1 MFLTEASW
9 VRLIAKRRFKMQA
22 LIDRG
27 AAREGIASML
37 SRRRILHAALAA
49 APLGLPRAAFAQAEA
64 WPSRPIRVVVAWAP
78 GGAVDTIARR
88 LAPKLSESFGR
99 PVVVENKS
107 GATGTIGAADVARA
121 APDGHTLLAMDNT
134 YAMLPY
140 LFQRLPFDH
149 ATAFRPVTVSAFSP
163 VMIAV
168 HRDAPWRDL
177 RALVA
182 AAKQE
187 PERIT
192 YGTGGIGSAPHFAT
206 AAFAQAAGIRMLHV
220 PFRGAGDAVTAVI
233 AKQVDVVMVSLGS
246 ALGHVQGGALRVLAL
261 SGARRSPAFPD
272 VPTFPEA
279 GLPNLGPNGEG
290 VVNWSGLA
298 APAGTPD
305 AIVARLQADVAKALQ
320 ADDMRDFLASIASE
334 PGGMP
339 PAAFAALLAEET
351 QRWRRVA
358 ETSGIERQ

>member
-1 MFLTEASW
+1 
-9 VRLIAKRRFKMQA
+9 
-22 LIDRG
+22 
-27 AAREGIASML
+27 ML
-37 SRRRILHAALAA
+37 SRRQILRVAA
-49 APLGLPRAAFAQAEA
+49 ATPLALGAAPRPGAAQGSD
-64 WPSRPIRVVVAWAP
+64 WPSRPIRIVVAWAP

-88 LAPKLSESFGR
+88 LAPKLSDSLGR

-149 ATAFRPVTVSAFSP
+149 ANAFRPVTISAFSP

-177 RALVA
+177 AALIA
-182 AAKQE
+182 AAKRE
-187 PERIT
+187 PGKIT

-206 AAFAQAAGIRMLHV
+206 AAFAQAAGIQMLHV
-220 PFRGAGDAVTAVI
+220 PFRGAGEAVTNVLSR
-233 AKQVDVVMVSLGS
+233 QVDVVMVSLGS
-246 ALGHVQGGALRVLAL
+246 ALGHVQGGLLRVLAM
-261 SGARRSPAFPD
+261 SGTERTPVLPQ
-272 VPTFPEA
+272 VPTFKEA

-298 APAGTPD
+298 APSGTPD
-305 AIVARLQADVAKALQ
+305 AVVARLHSEVAKALEAQ
-320 ADDMRDFLASIASE
+320 DMREFLASLAST

-339 PAAFAALLAEET
+339 PAAFAAILAEET
-351 QRWRRVA
+351 ARWRVVA

>member
-1 MFLTEASW
+1 
-9 VRLIAKRRFKMQA
+9 
-22 LIDRG
+22 
-27 AAREGIASML
+27 ML
-37 SRRRILHAALAA
+37 SRRQILRSALPAL
-49 APLGLPRAAFAQAEA
+49 PLMLGGAPRAGLAQGDA
-64 WPSRPIRVVVAWAP
+64 WPTRPVRIVVAWAP

-88 LAPKLSESFGR
+88 LAPKLSEALGQ

-163 VMIAV
+163 VMLAV

-177 RALVA
+177 ASLME
-182 AAKQE
+182 AAKRE
-187 PERIT
+187 PEKIT
-192 YGTGGIGSAPHFAT
+192 FGTGGIGSAPHFST
-206 AAFAQAAGIRMLHV
+206 AAFAQAAGVRLFHV
-220 PFRGAGDAVTAVI
+220 PFRGAGDAVTAVL
-233 AKQVDVVMVSLGS
+233 ARQVDMVMVSLGS
-246 ALGHVQGGALRVLAL
+246 ALGHVQGGMLRVLAI
-261 SGARRSPAFPD
+261 SGTRRTSALPD
-272 VPTFPEA
+272 VPTFREA
-279 GLPNLGPNGEG
+279 GMANFGPNGEG

-298 APAGTPD
+298 APARTPE
-305 AIVARLQADVAKALQ
+305 AIVTRLQGEVAKALQ
-320 ADDMRDFLASIASE
+320 AQEVRDFLASIASE

-351 QRWRRVA
+351 ARWSDVA
-358 ETSGIERQ
+358 RTSGIEKQ

>member
-1 MFLTEASW
+1 MRGIT
-9 VRLIAKRRFKMQA
+9 RRG
-22 LIDRG
+22 LVG
-27 AAREGIASML
+27 AAGAATVMAPSL
-37 SRRRILHAALAA
+37 SPAPAWSQPAYPSRTVSLISPAAPGSQTDIFSRTLA
-49 APLGLPRAAFAQAEA
+49 APLAQ
-64 WPSRPIRVVVAWAP
+64 
-78 GGAVDTIARR
+78 R
-88 LAPKLSESFGR
+88 LGR

-149 ATAFRPVTVSAFSP
+149 AGAFRPVTVSAFSP

-168 HRDAPWRDL
+168 HRDALWRDL
-177 RALVA
+177 GALVA
-182 AAKQE
+182 AAKAE

-233 AKQVDVVMVSLGS
+233 ARQVDVVMVSLGS

-290 VVNWSGLA
+290 VVNWSGIA

-305 AIVARLQADVAKALQ
+305 AIVDRLQADIAKALQ
-320 ADDMRDFLASIASE
+320 AQDMRDFLASIASE

-351 QRWRRVA
+351 SRWRSVA